1 MQVNSSAQSRLFS
14 PLHVCYYDNQYYTI
28 KQNGGREGVGCTS
41 RSAQM
46 AELKTDVA
54 ESTGVSSSV

>member
-1 MQVNSSAQSRLFS
+1 MQANSFAQSRLFS
-14 PLHVCYYDNQYYTI
+14 PLHVCYYDNQYYTT
-28 KQNGGREGVGCTS
+28 KQSGGREGCTS

-54 ESTGVSSSV
+54 ESTGVSLSV